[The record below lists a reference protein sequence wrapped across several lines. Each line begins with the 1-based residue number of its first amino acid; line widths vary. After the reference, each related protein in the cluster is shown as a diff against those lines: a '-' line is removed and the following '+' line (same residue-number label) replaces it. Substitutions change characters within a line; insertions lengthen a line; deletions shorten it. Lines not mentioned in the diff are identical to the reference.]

1 MEQNQSYHLFPSH
14 KNNNIDIRTLSH
26 VRNAYPVSKQGF
38 SVVWYLC
45 RHIKAV
51 LLVYKKKTIII
62 NITTETA
69 YDTEKGTN

>member
-51 LLVYKKKTIII
+51 LLV
-62 NITTETA
+62 
-69 YDTEKGTN
+69 